1 MREKQYSLI
10 KEKLK
15 DLKQNLAERIKY
27 IDAQGLDVPLGES
40 ISELSTYDNH
50 PADIGSEVF
59 ERSKD
64 FALRENAMLT
74 LAAVDNA
81 LEKINKGTYGICD
94 VCGKEIQRER
104 LEAVPYV
111 TMCRDCKEAEEKVS
125 DQNVRPVEEEVL
137 GRSYART
144 FTDDPEAVGYDGEDA
159 WREVANYS
167 ETNEEW
173 SRGGTYY
180 GYAKF
185 DPSREQGAEDV
196 DNIPYEVGDDGVFY
210 KSFSGMDDESPPAE
224 KIDVGKDQ

>member
-1 MREKQYSLI
+1 MQEKQYSQF
-10 KEKLK
+10 KDKLQA
-15 DLKQNLAERIKY
+15 LKQNLADRIKY
-27 IDAQGLDVPLGES
+27 FDDNGLGVPLGNS

-74 LAAVDNA
+74 LAAVNNA

-94 VCGKEIQRER
+94 VCGKGIQQER
-104 LEAVPYV
+104 LEAVPYA
-111 TMCRDCKEAEEKVS
+111 TMCRECKEAEEKIT

-137 GRSYART
+137 GKPFART

-159 WREVANYS
+159 WREVARYS
-167 ETNEEW
+167 ETNDEW

-180 GYAKF
+180 GYSTF
-185 DPSREQGAEDV
+185 DPNEGRGTEDV
-196 DNIPYEVGDDGVFY
+196 DDIPYEVGDDGVIY
-210 KSFSGMDDESPPAE
+210 KSFSGIDDESPPAE
-224 KIDVGKDQ
+224 KKM